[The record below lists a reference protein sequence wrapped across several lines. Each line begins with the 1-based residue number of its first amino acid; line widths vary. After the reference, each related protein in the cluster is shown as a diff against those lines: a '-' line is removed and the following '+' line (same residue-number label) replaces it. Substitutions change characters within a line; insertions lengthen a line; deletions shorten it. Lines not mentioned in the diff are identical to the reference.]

1 MTCPHNYNYDTCLAC
16 VLWELEMQK
25 SIRDWTRNFIMAE
38 TLSAGKYGP
47 ESTSTKSSHRLR
59 LRTKAVKK

>member
-38 TLSAGKYGP
+38 ALKFPKIKNRLVNINKGKEGN
-47 ESTSTKSSHRLR
+47 KC
-59 LRTKAVKK
+59 